1 MNIERPDDELDF
13 GDELE
18 TEITDET
25 PAPAT
30 APAQAPAQAA
40 AAPTPAAKPIPQTI
54 PYDRF
59 AEVNEARKRAEDA
72 AAAERERA
80 IRLEEQLRMLQ
91 VQPKAPAATPAPAVD
106 ERALIKQ
113 QYIALL
119 EGDDDLVMEIEAQL
133 EAARSARAEERALA
147 RLRQEQAEAQATVQA
162 TELQKVAMQ
171 VVQSYPFLN
180 SESPEADREA
190 IEDVLALRDRNIAK
204 GMTQAAALQ
213 KAVERYK
220 PLLDA
225 KLTPA
230 PQAEVAPAPSKVAE
244 SKLRNARAAA
254 AQPPSLDTGLSPGA
268 APQMLDVEKMSRE
281 EWAALPEAERQN
293 YLV

>member
-1 MNIERPDDELDF
+1 MNIERPDDEMDF

-18 TEITDET
+18 TEISDEA
-25 PAPAT
+25 PAPAA
-30 APAQAPAQAA
+30 APAPAPAA
-40 AAPTPAAKPIPQTI
+40 AAPAPAAKPIPQTI
-54 PYDRF
+54 PYERF
-59 AEVNEARKRAEDA
+59 AEVNDARKRAEDA
-72 AAAERERA
+72 AAAEREAR
-80 IRLEEQLRMLQ
+80 IRMEEQLRMAQ
-91 VQPKAPAATPAPAVD
+91 AQPKAPAAPPAPAVD

-113 QYIALL
+113 RNTALL
-119 EGDDDLVMEIEAQL
+119 EGDDDKVMEIEAQL

-147 RLRQEQAEAQATVQA
+147 RLRQEQAEAQAAVQA
-162 TELQKVAMQ
+162 TELQQVALQ

-180 SESPEADREA
+180 SDSPEADRDA
-190 IEDVLALRDRNIAK
+190 IEDVLALRDRNIAR
-204 GMTQAAALQ
+204 GMSQAAALQ

-230 PQAEVAPAPSKVAE
+230 QPAAAPETSKVAE

-281 EWAALPEAERQN
+281 EWAALPEAERMK